1 MGQSTCERRLGG
13 QESEGFEGNLGA
25 KGHEIQWHEGL
36 GKALELS
43 LFKDEPKTK
52 KKKGS
57 PEQTEPLPA
66 FLS

>member
-13 QESEGFEGNLGA
+13 QESEGFEGDLGA

-52 KKKGS
+52 KKKDS